1 MLRSGDTFKTA
12 ARTGVAVNAFG
23 LGATGA
29 LQIGNFALT
38 ETPEAAPTQGF
49 GAVIK

>member
-12 ARTGVAVNAFG
+12 ARNGIAMNAFG

-29 LQIGNFALT
+29 LQVGNFALT
-38 ETPEAAPTQGF
+38 DAPEAAPAQNIANKF
-49 GAVIK
+49 